1 MRRILLVLPALCFF
15 LAACDSKPARPSSP
29 ASAKPDASVPGPSG
43 ASTAV
48 PLTQAVL
55 TIPAGALGGAAEVK
69 IAEKDAKAYPGAV
82 VAGKVWDIRV
92 NGREHTEFL
101 RPAGIRVPYDPAR
114 VPAGMFVTL
123 SVWKEGKW
131 EAVPGAV
138 ADAATNSIAAPV
150 WHLSEYAPT
159 VTDADVRIVARW
171 YGTYMMQA
179 TRFRH
184 PVGPPN
190 YDITDFTTV
199 RTAKVVAREEVLTLG
214 DWGEMRRFVVESVT
228 IAYSTSGCNADV
240 RGKIYKYR
248 EPFSVSHTLSERE
261 LQKPMWE
268 GLHERIV
275 AQRLE
280 AERFKAEADAL
291 EAALPQA
298 ADRSTAEEKLKRAR
312 EDQVTAQRS
321 VRSLEF
327 NSYASECEF
336 NAGSGDGKVWA
347 SSHIQH
353 PSFTFEETI
362 WNLEGKLFEL
372 PSGQGTPEVH
382 KDVLVASLGATGAEG
397 SLIREERSGETW
409 SEATTFVRAVMDGSD
424 EPRELVVKGE
434 VLHRLLVAGA
444 EAETGRI
451 ADVPGQDW
459 GSIGP
464 RVIPAAGSVKL
475 EAFLVDTRHPVE
487 EVPVATAT
495 TGADGAFELRVTGK
509 PEQSLRIVATW
520 ENVDAQL
527 KEQASLE
534 FPLCLPFLIGEAQAG
549 VGPLMRLPAVS
560 RQAWVFARFADA
572 PTMFDLGSS
581 LHGGVLTSEG
591 ERKIEV
597 SFKGAD
603 AILLGTFVRRATHL
617 NQNHNTLKV
626 KVRARLDEI
635 SALCPDP
642 KPADVKARLTAAA
655 IGEDGLMEVEFKGA
669 DVCFLASTLMAL
681 DALGIETI
689 ALDANG
695 HTDQLRQL
703 AQDSYDKSDARRN
716 IADPN
721 TRVAWDAP
729 NTASDWPFVDYD
741 ASTDNMDWLL
751 SIRTWRPWQLTAHV
765 KASLEAIHDG
775 LEVTEVTS
783 GNVNVFAEAGW
794 PALYRH
800 LGSGGIPVISIS
812 HGATGGHLL
821 ALLGVILNNQGKP
834 VRWIVNDPYGDLSW
848 HPDQNGYYGAMRN
861 IDLEGHRGAYAPY
874 GNSPNITQAKNSGI
888 ASKYYIVLRKT
899 GANPAPAELRGKLL
913 PGSAR

>member
-1 MRRILLVLPALCFF
+1 MRRILLVLPALCLLF
-15 LAACDSKPARPSSP
+15 AACDSKPASPSSP
-29 ASAKPDASVPGPSG
+29 ASAGPSDSLPGPSNP
-43 ASTAV
+43 ATAA

-55 TIPAGALGGAAEVK
+55 TIPAGAFGGAASVK
-69 IAEKDAKAYPGAV
+69 VEEKDPRAYPGAT

-92 NGREHTEFL
+92 NGQEHTEFL
-101 RPAGIRVPYDPAR
+101 RPAGIRVPYDPAL
-114 VPAGMFVTL
+114 VPPGMYVTL
-123 SVWKEGKW
+123 SVRKDGKW
-131 EAVPGAV
+131 ENVPGAV
-138 ADAATNSIAAPV
+138 ADEATKSVAAPV

-179 TRFRH
+179 TRLRH

-199 RTAKVVAREEVLTLG
+199 RTAKIVAREETLTLG
-214 DWGEMRRFVVESVT
+214 DWGAMRRFVVESVT
-228 IAYSTSGCNADV
+228 ITYSTSGCNADV
-240 RGKIYKYR
+240 RGKIYRYR
-248 EPFSVSHTLSERE
+248 EPSSVSHTLSERE

-298 ADRSTAEEKLKRAR
+298 EDRARAEEKLKRAR

-321 VRSLEF
+321 VRALEF
-327 NSYASECEF
+327 NSYASECAF

-347 SSHIQH
+347 SGHIQH

-362 WNLEGKLFEL
+362 WKLEGKLFEL

-382 KDVLVASLGATGAEG
+382 KEELVASLGATGPEG
-397 SLIREERSGETW
+397 GVMREERSGETW
-409 SEATTFVRAVMDGSD
+409 SETTTFVRAVMDGSD

-434 VLHRLLVAGA
+434 VLHRLLAAGGA
-444 EAETGRI
+444 TEAGCIT
-451 ADVPGQDW
+451 ASPGQDW

-487 EVPVATAT
+487 GEPVATAT

-520 ENVDAQL
+520 ENTEAQL

-560 RQAWVFARFADA
+560 RQAWVFARFAEA

-597 SFKGAD
+597 TFKGAD
-603 AILLGTFVRRATHL
+603 AILLGTCVRRATHL

-635 SALCPDP
+635 GALCPDP
-642 KPADVKARLTAAA
+642 KPADVQARITAAS
-655 IGEDGLMEVEFKGA
+655 IGDDGLMEVEFKGA

-695 HTDQLRQL
+695 HTDQLRAL
-703 AQDSYDKSDARRN
+703 AQAIYDKSDARRG
-716 IADPN
+716 ISDPN
-721 TRVAWDAP
+721 TRVTWDAP
-729 NTASDWPFVDYD
+729 STANDWPFVDYD
-741 ASTDNMDWLL
+741 TTTDNMDWLL
-751 SIRTWRPWQLTAHV
+751 SIGTWRPWQLTSHV
-765 KASLEAIHDG
+765 EASLEAIHDAV
-775 LEVTEVTS
+775 EVTQVTS
-783 GNVNVFAEAGW
+783 GNVNVFAEAAW

-800 LGSGGIPVISIS
+800 LGAGGIPVISIS
-812 HGATGGHLL
+812 HGTSGGHLL
-821 ALLGVILNNQGKP
+821 ALLGVILDNQGKP

-848 HPDQNGYYGAMRN
+848 HPDQNGYYGTRRN

-874 GNSPNITQAKNSGI
+874 GNAPYITQARGGAI
-888 ASKYYIVLRKT
+888 ASKYYIVIRKA
-899 GANPAPAELRGKLL
+899 GANPTPAELRGKLL
-913 PGSAR
+913 PGRAR